1 MTEDKTIIS
10 AIVRA
15 WKIGFPM
22 FFPKSGTVES
32 VNKTMKTL
40 KVKIKDDFISD
51 VTWTE
56 PVVPMVGS
64 KCLLVARENLSERY
78 TAFAF
83 EKIDSIK
90 TKVADQVEIEFSEFK
105 AFVNYKNLIKVTI
118 DETGLTLDLGV
129 NKLKIKGDI
138 DQEGN
143 FKTSGKID
151 AKQEITAFAQTPAS
165 VGLSTHLTDYTDTP
179 VGPSVTF
186 KPKAGT

>member
-1 MTEDKTIIS
+1 MIEGKTLIS
-10 AIVRA
+10 AIVQA
-15 WKIGFPM
+15 WKVGFPI
-22 FFPKSGTVES
+22 FFPKIGTVEF

-40 KVKIKDDFISD
+40 KVKIKDDSISD

-64 KCLLVARENLSERY
+64 KCLLVARDNMPERY

-90 TKVADQVEIEFSEFK
+90 TKVADQVEIEISEFK
-105 AFVNYKNLIKVTI
+105 AFVNYKNMIKFTI
-118 DETGLTLDLGV
+118 DDTGLTLDLGV
-129 NKLKIKGDI
+129 KKLKIKGDI
-138 DQEGN
+138 DQEGD

-151 AKQEITAFAQTPAS
+151 AKKEITAFAQTPAS

-179 VGPSVTF
+179 VGPSVTL